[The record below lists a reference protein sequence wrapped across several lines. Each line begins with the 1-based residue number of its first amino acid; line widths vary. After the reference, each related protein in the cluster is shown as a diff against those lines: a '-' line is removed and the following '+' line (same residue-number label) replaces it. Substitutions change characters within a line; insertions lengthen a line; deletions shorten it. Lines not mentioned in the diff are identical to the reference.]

1 VNEDEIVYLRS
12 RGIDENTARS
22 MITEGFVSY
31 VIEKSNS
38 EFMNNRIKKYTEGT
52 VLGTMGKD

>member
-1 VNEDEIVYLRS
+1 
-12 RGIDENTARS
+12 

-52 VLGTMGKD
+52 VLGAMGKD